1 MQLVRTGAE
10 QTAVINQSNHDND
23 DNDDNDDDDDDDDD
37 DDVDDDDDENTT
49 TIKIS
54 TDFKTMI

>member
-23 DNDDNDDDDDDDDD
+23 DDDD
-37 DDVDDDDDENTT
+37 DDDDDENTT

>member
-23 DNDDNDDDDDDDDD
+23 DNDDNDDDDDD
-37 DDVDDDDDENTT
+37 ENTT

>member
-10 QTAVINQSNHDND
+10 QTAVINQSNHDYD
-23 DNDDNDDDDDDDDD
+23 DNDDNDDD
-37 DDVDDDDDENTT
+37 DDDDDENTT

-54 TDFKTMI
+54 TDLKTMI

>member
-1 MQLVRTGAE
+1 MQLVCTGAE

-23 DNDDNDDDDDDDDD
+23 DNDDNDDDD
-37 DDVDDDDDENTT
+37 ENTT

-54 TDFKTMI
+54 TDLKTMI

>member
-37 DDVDDDDDENTT
+37 DDENTT

>member
-1 MQLVRTGAE
+1 MQLVRTRAE

-23 DNDDNDDDDDDDDD
+23 DNDDNDVDDDD
-37 DDVDDDDDENTT
+37 DDDDDENTT

>member
-23 DNDDNDDDDDDDDD
+23 DNDDNDDD
-37 DDVDDDDDENTT
+37 ENTT

>member
-23 DNDDNDDDDDDDDD
+23 DDD
-37 DDVDDDDDENTT
+37 DDDDDENTT

>member
-37 DDVDDDDDENTT
+37 DENTT

-54 TDFKTMI
+54 TDLKIMI